1 MQLSLPIQVATEL
14 STLPLPPSSIV
25 HISDLVTKEEPRVA
39 SDAAKHSN
47 ALERF
52 ITLITHPLLSS
63 KMDAEALLEECR
75 QRQEDEIVALESIF
89 AEPEDSDAEAQSQ
102 RPAEPRVKLI
112 QSKPEPVLEFYLP
125 VTLPRPTRILVETYA
140 HDIDSV
146 SAEASSSRQALP
158 PQWSVETWKSTRAE
172 QAQASSQQSNG
183 RRRGGNGGRQNGH
196 LDATANAFLPGK
208 SASTRSAMTAKPSL
222 SANASV
228 ETRAQHAV
236 DALERLSLH
245 QAEHDSSNTI
255 SGSAVTTRGKFP
267 RLRSTKQLPPLVHL
281 SPISLR
287 VRLPP
292 NYPAEQPPIIE
303 KLEAPWLTSSPDS
316 QATSLSWILRKLD
329 QQYTE
334 LSGMEALYIW
344 ATYLCESL
352 WISLLEDNPP
362 GEDPPPF
369 LQCPTT
375 SSEATQASLR
385 FEEHL
390 SMPKAQPLL
399 AAQLVAHSRLCSRTT
414 FDASSFDC
422 AICLETRKGRACTKL
437 TGCGHVFC
445 SECLAGYLS
454 SLVDD
459 GFHRQAKRCP
469 DPECVTL
476 WSKREKDNLV
486 DQEGNLIT
494 PAKAKAMQNTANR
507 PKGQPDAGS
516 GDDKAVVG
524 LVTRSE
530 LESILGA
537 TRLARLDE
545 LTVKAKMEADPSVSY
560 CPRSGCQA
568 PVVRLSSDENS
579 GHWERFR
586 ECLSCGFAFCAW
598 CSRSWHG
605 PTSCPVSFQSELIR
619 RYLSLAESSPDRA
632 LMEQK
637 FGRKTLENLVRR
649 YQEEQQTQQ
658 WLSDYT
664 TPCPTCGIAIEKSY
678 GCNHMTCKSCQTH
691 YCYLCGKPISSQNPY
706 QHFNTPGYECYHR
719 LFDGLLG
726 DQAPL
731 HQQQQPGGQHGGDAR
746 RAGNGA
752 AAAAAA
758 DARPGFALLL
768 DENGIP
774 LQLEPEEQEMDF
786 LAWQQLG

>member
-1 MQLSLPIQVATEL
+1 MATQA
-14 STLPLPPSSIV
+14 I
-25 HISDLVTKEEPRVA
+25 
-39 SDAAKHSN
+39 
-47 ALERF
+47 
-52 ITLITHPLLSS
+52 
-63 KMDAEALLEECR
+63 LEECR
-75 QRQEDEIVALESIF
+75 QRQEDEIVALDSIF
-89 AEPEDSDAEAQSQ
+89 APANDSEADKDKELQ
-102 RPAEPRVKLI
+102 RPTEPRVKLI
-112 QSKPEPVLEFYLP
+112 QSQPEPVLEFHIP
-125 VTLPRPTRILVETYA
+125 VTLPRPTRIAVDTYA
-140 HDIDSV
+140 YD
-146 SAEASSSRQALP
+146 AGNTLTPASSSRQ
-158 PQWSVETWKSTRAE
+158 TT
-172 QAQASSQQSNG
+172 QAQKSSELSIIASAEPPRTSTKRING
-183 RRRGGNGGRQNGH
+183 RNQGRRSGN
-196 LDATANAFLPGK
+196 LNAAASAFQPGK
-208 SASTRSAMTAKPSL
+208 SAALQNGSSSKPKSSSS
-222 SANASV
+222 SANGMELV
-228 ETRAQHAV
+228 EATNGL
-236 DALERLSLH
+236 DRLSLNAA
-245 QAEHDSSNTI
+245 QGDGYEAPNGMPPASRNLSQ
-255 SGSAVTTRGKFP
+255 
-267 RLRSTKQLPPLVHL
+267 RLHITKKLPSLAHL
-281 SPISLR
+281 SPILLR

-292 NYPAEQPPIIE
+292 RYPAEQPPIIE
-303 KLEAPWLTSSPDS
+303 SLTAPWLSTHPSSEDP
-316 QATSLSWILRKLD
+316 SLQWILRKLD
-329 QQYTE
+329 DQYQET
-334 LSGMEALYIW
+334 SGLETLYIW
-344 ATYLCESL
+344 CTYLCESM
-352 WISLLEDNPP
+352 WASLLEQ
-362 GEDPPPF
+362 DPTADDAPAF
-369 LQCPTT
+369 LQPPVSASDTD
-375 SSEATQASLR
+375 QVSLR

-390 SMPKAQPLL
+390 PSPEAQPLL
-399 AAQLVAHSRLCSRTT
+399 SAQLVAHSRLCTRTT
-414 FDASSFDC
+414 FDAATFDC

-476 WSKREKDNLV
+476 WSQREKQNLV
-486 DQEGNLIT
+486 DQQGNLIASSKSQRLNGRS
-494 PAKAKAMQNTANR
+494 PS
-507 PKGQPDAGS
+507 QPSRAEDEE
-516 GDDKAVVG
+516 DKAVVG

-530 LESILGA
+530 LSSILGT

-560 CPRSGCQA
+560 CPRAGCQA

-619 RYLSLAESSPDRA
+619 RYLSLSPFSPDRA

-637 FGRKTLENLVRR
+637 FGRKTLESMVRK
-649 YQEEQQTQQ
+649 YEEEQQTQQ

-691 YCYLCGKPISSQNPY
+691 YCYLCGQPISSRNPY
-706 QHFNTPGYECYHR
+706 GHFNAPGYPCYHR

-726 DQAPL
+726 DQAA
-731 HQQQQPGGQHGGDAR
+731 QQDQQVREEQAE
-746 RAGNGA
+746 GA
-752 AAAAAA
+752 NA

-774 LQLEPEEQEMDF
+774 LHLEPEDQEMDF